1 MIMVAGAVQ
10 EVLEDQLMARTSAA
24 SRMISAV
31 LTKLY
36 QRTDTIRISKSIILK
51 MEIAVS
57 KYVYLKINQYSEA
70 TTRSSQISLENTCI
84 GVSS

>member
-1 MIMVAGAVQ
+1 MIMVAGAAQ

-31 LTKLY
+31 MTKLY

-70 TTRSSQISLENTCI
+70 TTTSSQISLENTCI